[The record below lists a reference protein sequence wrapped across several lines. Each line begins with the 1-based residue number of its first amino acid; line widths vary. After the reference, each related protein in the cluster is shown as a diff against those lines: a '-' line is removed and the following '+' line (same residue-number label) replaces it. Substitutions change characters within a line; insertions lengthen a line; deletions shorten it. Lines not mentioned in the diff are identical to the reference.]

1 MARQKL
7 KVKKF
12 RGGGGYQGGRKD
24 TPAGAAKAGPVER
37 PGGGGG
43 ATTRSVAVNA
53 MDPGIATE
61 SITNIGDNLKARQR
75 AMGVAN
81 IIPGAQMYNIARA
94 TMDTAAAQRAMNSNP
109 VVSQFSAREKLLRG
123 QSDAKVC
130 PPGYINVG
138 GQCVKKSSK
147 GGSVKYYKGLL

>member
-1 MARQKL
+1 MARKKL

-24 TPAGAAKAGPVER
+24 VAPGAAKAGPVER
-37 PGGGGG
+37 PGNYQEKQITGP
-43 ATTRSVAVNA
+43 R
-53 MDPGIATE
+53 DPGIPTE

-81 IIPGAQMYNIARA
+81 ILPGAQMYNIARA
-94 TMDTAAAQRAMNSNP
+94 TMDTSAARKAMGINP
-109 VVSQFSAREKLLRG
+109 VANQVTARQKLMTG
-123 QSDAKVC
+123 QSDTKVC
-130 PPGYINVG
+130 PPGFVNVG

-147 GGSVKYYKGLL
+147 GGSVNYYKDLL

>member
-37 PGGGGG
+37 PGNYQEKQITGPI
-43 ATTRSVAVNA
+43 
-53 MDPGIATE
+53 DPGIPTE

-81 IIPGAQMYNIARA
+81 ILPGAQIYNIAGAIR
-94 TMDTAAAQRAMNSNP
+94 DTAVARKAMGINP
-109 VVSQFSAREKLLRG
+109 VSNQVSARQKLMQG
-123 QSDAKVC
+123 QSDSKVC
-130 PPGYINVG
+130 PPGFVNVG
-138 GQCVKKSSK
+138 GQCVRAASK
-147 GGSVKYYKGLL
+147 GGSIKYYKDLL

>member
-37 PGGGGG
+37 PGNYQEKQITGP
-43 ATTRSVAVNA
+43 V
-53 MDPGIATE
+53 DPGIPTE
-61 SITNIGDNLKARQR
+61 SITSFKNNLAARQKSLGFANILPGAGVVNVLGAVKDTAVGRKAMGMPAVSATTQKLKEMSGRGGDNT
-75 AMGVAN
+75 
-81 IIPGAQMYNIARA
+81 I
-94 TMDTAAAQRAMNSNP
+94 T
-109 VVSQFSAREKLLRG
+109 
-123 QSDAKVC
+123 C
-130 PPGYINVG
+130 PPGYVNVG

-147 GGSVKYYKGLL
+147 GGSVNYYKGLL

>member
-37 PGGGGG
+37 PGNYQEKQITGP
-43 ATTRSVAVNA
+43 R
-53 MDPGIATE
+53 DPGIPTE

-75 AMGVAN
+75 AMGIAN
-81 IIPGAQMYNIARA
+81 IIPGAQVVNVAGAIK
-94 TMDTAAAQRAMNSNP
+94 DTAVGRRAMGMPIISGT
-109 VVSQFSAREKLLRG
+109 QQKLKQMSGRG
-123 QSDAKVC
+123 GDNTVTC
-130 PPGYINVG
+130 PPGFVNVG
-138 GQCVKKSSK
+138 GQCVRAASK
-147 GGSVKYYKGLL
+147 GGSIKYYKDLL

>member
-37 PGGGGG
+37 PGNYQEKQITGP
-43 ATTRSVAVNA
+43 V
-53 MDPGIATE
+53 DPGIPTE
-61 SITNIGDNLKARQR
+61 SITSFKDNLAARQK
-75 AMGVAN
+75 ALGVAN
-81 IIPGAQMYNIARA
+81 LIPGSGVVNVLGAMQ
-94 TMDTAAAQRAMNSNP
+94 DTAIGRKAMGMP
-109 VVSQFSAREKLLRG
+109 VVSTTKQKLKEFSGRG
-123 QSDAKVC
+123 GEERPITC

-138 GQCVKKSSK
+138 GQCVKTASK
-147 GGSVKYYKGLL
+147 GGSIKYYKDLL

>member
-1 MARQKL
+1 MARKKL

-12 RGGGGYQGGRKD
+12 RGGGGYQGS
-24 TPAGAAKAGPVER
+24 KAGPVER
-37 PGGGGG
+37 PGNYQEKKITGP
-43 ATTRSVAVNA
+43 R
-53 MDPGIATE
+53 DPGIPTE

-81 IIPGAQMYNIARA
+81 IIPGAQMFNILGAAR
-94 TMDTAAAQRAMNSNP
+94 DTAVARKAMGINP
-109 VVSQFSAREKLLRG
+109 VANQVSARQKLMQG
-123 QSDAKVC
+123 QSDTKVC
-130 PPGYINVG
+130 PPGYVNVG